1 MADTFTI
8 GGKHIDKTYVY
19 AGVGIVLVAGV
30 YYYRKNKAS
39 QDAAAAQAQSVANA
53 GSQAIDPATGYP
65 YGSAEDQAALATQS
79 TSAAGTGDGTLG
91 GGYGYSGY
99 AVGYGSGDSIYGANQ
114 PGSFT
119 NNAQWAQYV
128 EGYEIDTMGA
138 DAATVGNA
146 IGKYITGQPL
156 TNDTMISLVQS
167 AISIGGYPPVN
178 GPNGN
183 PPGYTTS
190 SSTTTPT
197 TPTPPTPTTPSPG
210 TKPAGAISNLA
221 AKPSGTSCTVTWN
234 SVPAPAQGYFY
245 ELSTVQGTIIQ
256 KGNLSQFATSQSFTG
271 LKKGTT
277 YNFGIQALPG
287 GAGNNVHF
295 NI

>member
-1 MADTFTI
+1 MADTFKI
-8 GGKHIDKTYVY
+8 GGKNVDKTYVY
-19 AGVGIVLVAGV
+19 VGVGIVLVAGV

-39 QDAAAAQAQSVANA
+39 SDAAAAQAQSVANA

-79 TSAAGTGDGTLG
+79 NSAAGTGDGTLG

-99 AVGYGSGDSIYGANQ
+99 SAGYGLSDSIYGANQ

-119 NNAQWAQYV
+119 SNAQWAQYV
-128 EGYEIDTMGA
+128 EQYEVDTMGA
-138 DAATVGNA
+138 DAPTVGNA

-156 TNDTMISLVQS
+156 TTDTMVSIVQS

-183 PPGYTTS
+183 PPGYIT
-190 SSTTTPT
+190 SSTTPT
-197 TPTPPTPTTPSPG
+197 TPPTPTTTPTPG

-221 AKPSGTSCTVTWN
+221 ASVSGTTASIHWN
-234 SVPAPAQGYFY
+234 SVPAPADGYY
-245 ELSTVQGTIIQ
+245 YVMSEVSGTIIQ
-256 KGNLSQFATSQSFTG
+256 KGNLTQFATSISISG
-271 LKKGTT
+271 LKHGTT

-287 GAGNNVHF
+287 GAGNNIHITVK
-295 NI
+295 